1 VERLVPWL
9 DRAVLTLALVILV
22 SGTAG
27 SGWLDATE
35 HAVGAVQ
42 LERAAVAPLYGIVA
56 SAATLLPAG
65 EPGFRLGV
73 VNAVLGAIVLVGVL
87 RAARALLPKD
97 PFAGV
102 VSVVLLAIA
111 QPFHLVA
118 AFAGPRM
125 LATCG
130 VVWAIV
136 FALSHARTPSTRS
149 AIAALACTA
158 IVIGSAPWLGAA
170 LLIALLGWLGR
181 TLPRPQLAVVLG
193 AIGAL
198 AVLWWIDALG
208 AIPAARPDPAA
219 VLAASAPA
227 ALLVGAGLVGAAFG
241 IATGLPHARWLG
253 LATAITIAHAVVF
266 DPDPTPLLA
275 LLAVAVAVIPSAVV
289 RVIPERRHLVALAAG
304 IPLIGVAAITSPD
317 LAVDDPQDAPARLAT
332 DLLDD
337 LPPGPG
343 LFVATRPTTWTA
355 VHYAQTIA
363 GSRPDLSLASPA
375 ITDTN
380 IVVAMRGKRVVGA
393 DVAALGR
400 LDPKLA
406 IPRGRGF
413 QLLLAEPTELAPVP
427 PPASYASERGRQE
440 AIVLAVDRGRYE
452 GVSGRLDLAARATG
466 LAATRFGGAELAILA
481 TVKPTAERPALFQLV
496 PALEPKP
503 PGPWLLQLFGD
514 DLAWVAGIEQPVV
527 AHPPER
533 RLHGLWRELLAGRIQ
548 KTDPAF
554 ALLGATA
561 TTATERLLAALGR

>member
-9 DRAVLTLALVILV
+9 DRAVLAIALILLV

-27 SGWLDATE
+27 SGWLDSSE
-35 HAVGAVQ
+35 HPVGAVQ

-65 EPGFRLGV
+65 EPGFRLGIL
-73 VNAVLGAIVLVGVL
+73 NAVLGAIVLVGVL

-102 VSVVLLAIA
+102 VAVVLLAIA
-111 QPFHLVA
+111 QPFHLAA

-125 LATCG
+125 LAAAG
-130 VVWAIV
+130 LVWAIA
-136 FALSHARTPSTRS
+136 FALAHARAPSTRQ
-149 AIAALACTA
+149 AFAALACTA
-158 IVIGSAPWLGAA
+158 IVIGSAPWLGAVLLVA
-170 LLIALLGWLGR
+170 LLAWFGR
-181 TLPRPQLAVVLG
+181 ALPRQQLALVLAAIGAVVVLLWID

-198 AVLWWIDALG
+198 
-208 AIPAARPDPAA
+208 PAARPDLAA

-227 ALLVGAGLVGAAFG
+227 ALLVGAGLVSAAFAL
-241 IATGLPHARWLG
+241 ATGLPHARWLG
-253 LATAITIAHAVVF
+253 LAIALASGHAIVF

-275 LLAVAVAVIPSAVV
+275 LLAVATAVIPSAVV
-289 RVIPERRHLVALAAG
+289 RVIPERRHAIALAAG
-304 IPLIGVAAITSPD
+304 IPMIAVAIFTSPG
-317 LAVDDPQDAPARLAT
+317 LAVDDPEDAPARLAT

-355 VHYAQTIA
+355 VHYAQAIA
-363 GSRPDLSLASPA
+363 GSRPDLSLAPPG
-375 ITDTN
+375 ITDAD
-380 IVVAMRGKRVVGA
+380 IVFAMRSKRIVGA
-393 DVAALGR
+393 DVPSLGL
-400 LDPKLA
+400 LDPRLA
-406 IPRGRGF
+406 VPRGRGF
-413 QLLLAEPTELAPVP
+413 QLLLGEPTELAPVP
-427 PPASYASERGRQE
+427 PLASYASARGRQE
-440 AIVLAVDRGRYE
+440 AIMLAIDRGRYE

-466 LAATRFGGAELAILA
+466 LTTRFGGADLAILS
-481 TVKPTAERPALFQLV
+481 TVKPTAERPALFQFV

-514 DLAWVAGIEQPVV
+514 DLAWVAGIEQPIV

-533 RLHGLWRELLAGRIQ
+533 RLHGLWRELLAGKIQ

-554 ALLGATA
+554 ALLGPTAVAT
-561 TTATERLLAALGR
+561 TERLLTALGR